1 MVEGGTALLDN
12 SLGHDTVELTGNGG
26 ENQGRLILKHSDLAN
41 RVRIDADGPNDSGE
55 LKLYDADGTET
66 IQLLGGNSSTK
77 GAAINMHD
85 SDGTTT
91 ITLDADDAND
101 GGRLELKKGDG
112 TTTARLEANIGS
124 GNGGLLMYDPNGG
137 ESIRFTGAFQGTGA
151 GFLQFKN
158 LAGTVVMTLNGDSN
172 GEGKITTQVI
182 EITGGSD
189 LSEKF
194 DITTRRTEPMPGMVV
209 CIDPDRPGELRVSDR
224 ACDATVAGVIS
235 GAGGVKPGMLMGQSG
250 TRADGAHP
258 VALTGRVY
266 CYVDADNG
274 AIQPGD
280 LITTSNTP
288 GHGMRAE
295 SGKASGAILGKA
307 MTSLARGKG
316 LVLVLVSL
324 Q

>member
-1 MVEGGTALLDN
+1 M
-12 SLGHDTVELTGNGG
+12 
-26 ENQGRLILKHSDLAN
+26 
-41 RVRIDADGPNDSGE
+41 
-55 LKLYDADGTET
+55 KLYDADGTET

-77 GAAINMHD
+77 GAAINLHD

-124 GNGGLLMYDPNGG
+124 GNGGLLMYDPSGG

-158 LAGTVVMTLNGDSN
+158 LAGTVVMTLNGDSS

-189 LSEKF
+189 LSEQF
-194 DITTRRTEPMPGMVV
+194 DVASSHAEPEPGMIV
-209 CIDPDRPGELRVSDR
+209 CIDSLRPGELRVSDR
-224 ACDATVAGVIS
+224 AYDPAVAGIIS
-235 GAGGVKPGMLMGQSG
+235 GAGGVKPGMLMGQRG
-250 TRADGAHP
+250 TVADGKHP
-258 VALTGRVY
+258 VALSGRVY
-266 CYVDADNG
+266 CYVDADYG
-274 AIQPGD
+274 PIKPGD
-280 LITTSNTP
+280 LITTSGTP
-288 GHGMRAE
+288 GHGMKGEPA
-295 SGKASGAILGKA
+295 KTSGAIIGKA
-307 MTSLARGKG
+307 MTPLKEGKG